1 VSGQT
6 PSSGWQLVMD
16 LVKFVLGEEDV
27 FRRFRQLVW
36 LIAGVAL
43 GLAVIAAI
51 AIAVAP
57 QSALTPV
64 LGGAAIAGGVSTI
77 GSLAA
82 YRKLKRRRDD
92 DPEDTDGP
100 TGG

>member
-1 VSGQT
+1 VSGKP

-16 LVKFVLGEEDV
+16 LVKYVLGEEDV

-57 QSALTPV
+57 QAALTPV
-64 LGGAAIAGGVSTI
+64 LGGAAITGGVSTI
-77 GSLAA
+77 GSFVA

-92 DPEDTDGP
+92 DTDDP
-100 TGG
+100 TSG